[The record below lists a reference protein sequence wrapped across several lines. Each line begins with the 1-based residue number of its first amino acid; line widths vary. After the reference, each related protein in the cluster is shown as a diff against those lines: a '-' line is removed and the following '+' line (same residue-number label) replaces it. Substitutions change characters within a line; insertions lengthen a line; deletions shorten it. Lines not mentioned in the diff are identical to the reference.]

1 MGFIGLKMSDFSVVH
16 AAKED
21 LPQICEIYRQSVL
34 EETASWEYD
43 PPDIK
48 EFTERFNSIVGQN
61 YPYLVAKSGDTVLGY
76 AYVSNY
82 RTRSGYRFCVENS
95 IYVDKDYRGNGVAS
109 TLLGELILKCK
120 QRGFKE
126 IIAVIGDSE
135 NISSQKLHEKLGFV
149 RVGLLPKIGFKFDRW
164 LDSVIMQMSL

>member
-1 MGFIGLKMSDFSVVH
+1 MSDFSVVN

-21 LPQICEIYRQSVL
+21 LPQICEIYRQSVI

-82 RTRSGYRFCVENS
+82 RTRKGYRFCVENS